1 MPEALSL
8 AAPKSVDDNLVVG
21 RQVGGS
27 NALAQTRISQD
38 TTNFA
43 QKRCNNV
50 KRTGNIGRIEFPRT
64 EGARRQHAEHRGS
77 RSGKDLHADLVT
89 GTVGTG
95 CFRSPAKT
103 YEIVEFR

>member
-1 MPEALSL
+1 MPRGALTYSTE
-8 AAPKSVDDNLVVG
+8 SVDDNLVVG

-27 NALAQTRISQD
+27 NALAQPRISQD

-64 EGARRQHAEHRGS
+64 AGARRRQGS
-77 RSGKDLHADLVT
+77 IGEAA
-89 GTVGTG
+89 TVRIFTPTWSLELLEPDV
-95 CFRSPAKT
+95 FDRLLKATKSWS
-103 YEIVEFR
+103 